1 MKDPGM
7 NVVKML
13 LLFFG
18 YAALGKFGSY
28 LYSIEADRVYF
39 WPPNALVVAFLLS
52 SARREWSWLL
62 SVVTPAEVLVD
73 LWNGISLIGGLGLG
87 ATNLLESWLVAF
99 LLSKYINWD
108 GLGLDK
114 LRDLFFFI
122 GVVVLVPV
130 FTGLFGAGVIYLN
143 GMQTDYFAA
152 WFLWWVGDALGL
164 LIFVLPFWFAIK
176 YFASPDFK
184 ASMRS
189 YFSNRQLECF
199 LLLLLTPILT
209 LISLG
214 AGTSM
219 LSIPSLIFPLMVWAA
234 YRFQVP
240 GSCFVIALIAL
251 TSALHDILYGNA
263 DYQGLSAT
271 GRIVNV
277 QIFLGMSIGTT
288 LILAVTL
295 AEKIKTEWLLG
306 EQRAIMVSNA
316 NMVALGEMS
325 AGIAHEI
332 NNPLAILMGYVSRI
346 KKRTE
351 KFNTSDSEKSI
362 EDLSKIESAAMR
374 IAKIVK
380 GLKNFSRSDQIEP
393 MSPALFLDI
402 MSDTFDFSSEKIAK
416 SGIEL
421 RFQKHDNV
429 EIECRS
435 YQIVQVMLN
444 LINNA
449 YDAVLS
455 DKDAWIEISYETSGT
470 RLIVKVTDSGHGI
483 PEKIAEKIMQ
493 PFYTTKAVGQ
503 GTGLGLSISKGLV
516 EDHGGTL
523 SYNPMSANTQFVLD
537 LPVSQ
542 SGFT

>member
-1 MKDPGM
+1 MKGVGM
-7 NVVKML
+7 TLVKML
-13 LLFFG
+13 LLFLG

-52 SARREWSWLL
+52 SVRREWVWLL
-62 SVVTPAEVLVD
+62 AVVTPAEVLVD
-73 LWNGISLIGGLGLG
+73 LWNGISLVGGLGLG
-87 ATNLLESWLVAF
+87 ATNLMESWLVAF
-99 LLSKYINWD
+99 LLSKYINWE
-108 GLGLDK
+108 GLGLSN
-114 LRDLFFFI
+114 LRDLFCFI
-122 GVVVLVPV
+122 GIVVLVPV
-130 FTGLFGAGVIYLN
+130 FTGLFGAGAIYLN
-143 GMQTDYFAA
+143 GMQSNYFAA

-164 LIFVLPFWFAIK
+164 MIFVLPFWFAIK
-176 YFASPDFK
+176 YFTSRAFK

-199 LLLLLTPILT
+199 LLLFLTPILT

-219 LSIPSLIFPLMVWAA
+219 LPIPSLIFPLMVWAA

-295 AEKIKTEWLLG
+295 AEKIKTELLLA

-332 NNPLAILMGYVSRI
+332 NNPLAIMVGYVSRI
-346 KKRTE
+346 KKRIANLKT
-351 KFNTSDSEKSI
+351 TDSEQSL
-362 EDLSKIESAAMR
+362 EDLSKIESAALR

-380 GLKNFSRSDQIEP
+380 GLKNFSRSDMIEP
-393 MSPALFLDI
+393 KSTAQFLDI
-402 MSDTFDFSSEKIAK
+402 MKDTFDLSNEKIAK
-416 SGIEL
+416 GGIEL
-421 RFQKHDNV
+421 RFREHDNV

-455 DKDAWIEISYETSGT
+455 DKSAWIEISYEVTGT
-470 RLIVKVTDSGHGI
+470 RLIIKVTDSGRGI

-523 SYNPMSANTQFVLD
+523 SYNPKSPNTQFVLE

-542 SGFT
+542 SGVT